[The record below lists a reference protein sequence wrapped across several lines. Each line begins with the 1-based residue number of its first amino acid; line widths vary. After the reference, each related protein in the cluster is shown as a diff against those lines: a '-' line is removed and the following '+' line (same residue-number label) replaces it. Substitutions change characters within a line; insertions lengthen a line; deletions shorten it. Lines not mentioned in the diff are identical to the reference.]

1 MNYLKNIYIKK
12 YPIFLLIFLSF
23 AGISLAQR
31 IQKTK
36 VFILA
41 GQSNMD
47 GRGNAD
53 LLSKEELA
61 ALDSAKER
69 IQFYYKGTVNNMKE
83 PLVIDGALD
92 VTEPWEFVKKKF
104 RLNKCFGPEL
114 FFGIELSKNYPD
126 QEFLFIK
133 RSQGGTSLYGAWNP
147 EWSFEK
153 AQTANEENK
162 RKLFEDLI
170 STIDTRLKK
179 LPPKSYEIVG
189 MLWVQGESDSNTRLS
204 TLPSE
209 TYGENLIRLIQKV
222 RKHYNVPEMPFLMLG
237 VGSKKVIDGMRKASE
252 KLNFVSLVNRSRSP
266 EANNYTP
273 TYSHYW
279 NGKPAG
285 HYNYEGMKK
294 IGHLFFE
301 SYQTSYAKI
310 IQ

>member
-12 YPIFLLIFLSF
+12 YPIFLLIFLSY
-23 AGISLAQR
+23 AGVSLAQR

-83 PLVIDGALD
+83 PLVIDGALG

-209 TYGENLIRLIQKV
+209 TYGENLVRLIQKV

-273 TYSHYW
+273 IYSHYW

-294 IGHLFFE
+294 IGQLFFE
-301 SYQTSYAKI
+301 SYQTSYANHL
-310 IQ
+310 Q